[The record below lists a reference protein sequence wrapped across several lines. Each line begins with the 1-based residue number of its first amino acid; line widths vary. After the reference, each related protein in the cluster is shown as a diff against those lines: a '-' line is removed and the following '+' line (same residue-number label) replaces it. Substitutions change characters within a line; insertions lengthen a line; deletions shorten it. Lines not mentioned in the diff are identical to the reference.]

1 MTTILVTYVS
11 MAGSTEEVA
20 QSIGD
25 EIARHGTR
33 VEVLPVDKVDDVK
46 AYDGVVIGGPMI
58 WGWHRSALG
67 FLKQNR
73 AALRHIPLAVFA
85 TAMSLTQ
92 PTVRSVGGVPVH
104 LDENLPKEPERPGHL
119 NLRERYAQLANYVRP
134 ILAAAGPAK
143 PTSVGLFGGR
153 MEYGRLPWW
162 AVLFAMFIIQAP
174 AGDRRNWTAIRAWA
188 AGLPA
193 EFGLAVPQ
201 AIIPS
206 SPA

>member
-1 MTTILVTYVS
+1 

-20 QSIGD
+20 QSVGD
-25 EIARHGTR
+25 EIARNGIR

-58 WGWHRSALG
+58 WGWHRAARA

-92 PTVRSVGGVPVH
+92 PTIRSVGGVPVH
-104 LDENLPKEPERPGHL
+104 LDGNLSKEPERPGQL
-119 NLRERYAQLANYVRP
+119 NHRERYAQLANYVRP
-134 ILAAAGPAK
+134 ILAAADPVK

-162 AVLFAMFIIQAP
+162 AVLFAMFVIQAP
-174 AGDRRNWTAIRAWA
+174 AGDHRNWTSIRAWA

-201 AIIPS
+201 ATVPL

>member
-1 MTTILVTYVS
+1 MTTILVAYAS
-11 MAGSTEEVA
+11 MAGSTAEVA

-25 EIARHGTR
+25 EIARHGIR

-46 AYDGVVIGGPMI
+46 GYDGVVIGGPMI
-58 WGWHRSALG
+58 WGWHRAALA

-73 AALRHIPLAVFA
+73 TALRRIPLAVFA

-92 PTVRSVGGVPVH
+92 PSISSVSSIPVH
-104 LDENLPKEPERPGHL
+104 LDENLPKPPERPGRL
-119 NLRERYAQLANYVRP
+119 NLRERYAQLANYVKP

-143 PTSVGLFGGR
+143 LTSIGLFGGR

-162 AVLFAMFIIQAP
+162 AVVFAMFIIQAP
-174 AGDRRNWTAIRAWA
+174 AGDHRNWKAIRAWA

-201 AIIPS
+201 ATVPLG
-206 SPA
+206 PA

>member
-1 MTTILVTYVS
+1 MTTILVTYAS
-11 MAGSTEEVA
+11 MAGSTAEVA
-20 QSIGD
+20 QTVGD
-25 EIARHGTR
+25 EILRHGLK
-33 VEVLPVDKVDDVK
+33 VAVLPLDQVDDVA

-58 WGWHRSALG
+58 WGWHRAALT

-73 AALRHIPLAVFA
+73 AALQRIPLAVFA

-92 PTVRSVGGVPVH
+92 PSVTNVAGVPVH
-104 LDENLPKEPERPGHL
+104 LDENLAKAPERQGRL
-119 NLRERYAQLANYVRP
+119 TLRERYAQLSHYVQP

-174 AGDRRNWTAIRAWA
+174 AGDRRNWKAIRAWA
-188 AGLPA
+188 ARLPA
-193 EFGLAVPQ
+193 EFGLVVCPASVP
-201 AIIPS
+201 AIPI
-206 SPA
+206 